1 MGFFKLL
8 NCTFNVEESK
18 NWKQK
23 YFLNLEGI
31 KIFEIKN
38 ITLSRILLESYSVI
52 FGLNFKFESY
62 ENHENLVS
70 LSFS

>member
-1 MGFFKLL
+1 MGFFKLV

-23 YFLNLEGI
+23 YFLNLEGT

-38 ITLSRILLESYSVI
+38 ITLESASSGELQSYLLIDIL
-52 FGLNFKFESY
+52 
-62 ENHENLVS
+62 S
-70 LSFS
+70 LKVMKVMKT